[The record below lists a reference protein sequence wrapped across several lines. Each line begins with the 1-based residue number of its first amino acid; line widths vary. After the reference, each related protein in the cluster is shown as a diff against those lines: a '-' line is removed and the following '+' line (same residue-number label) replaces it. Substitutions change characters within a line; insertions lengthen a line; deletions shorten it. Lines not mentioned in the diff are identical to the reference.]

1 MSFGLP
7 VIKNLRNFSHK
18 LTSYFHCKILCES
31 QYERKEKKF
40 HMVRFK
46 KLCKKEDMKD
56 LEQISWHGILSNK
69 ITNYFLNKELTQYGI
84 QIIYRPIFNRIWETT
99 PTPKLK

>member
-1 MSFGLP
+1 M
-7 VIKNLRNFSHK
+7 VIFN
-18 LTSYFHCKILCES
+18 
-31 QYERKEKKF
+31 
-40 HMVRFK
+40 
-46 KLCKKEDMKD
+46 KLCKKEDMKH

-69 ITNYFLNKELTQYGI
+69 ITNYCLNKELTQYGI

>member
-1 MSFGLP
+1 
-7 VIKNLRNFSHK
+7 
-18 LTSYFHCKILCES
+18 
-31 QYERKEKKF
+31 
-40 HMVRFK
+40 MVRFK

-99 PTPKLK
+99 PTPKLKSLILYNSNNFFFLMKVSKSVT